1 MGVEKDT
8 PFFSFQEIK
17 EYALAVDI
25 NINSKYVKL
34 S

>member
-8 PFFSFQEIK
+8 QFFSSQEIK
-17 EYALAVDI
+17 EYALAVDV
-25 NINSKYVKL
+25 NINLKYVKL